1 MAILAA
7 VVMNSQRTK
16 GRMFVPADFLPAWE
30 GKRTLT
36 PEELFAKVVQAN
48 TGLGGS
54 VRTRVTTE

>member
-1 MAILAA
+1 MAILAS

-16 GRMFVPADFLPAWE
+16 GRMFAPADFLPKWE

-36 PEELFAKVVQAN
+36 PEELFQKVAQTNQA
-48 TGLGGS
+48 LGGS